1 MLTSEDIKL
10 LSQLMDEKLK
20 PINERLDTIE
30 ENTEITRVATNE
42 VIKWIDKYF
51 RDDYPFPA
59 DDKQAI
65 YEVPRVFGVF
75 LLFVIL
81 KVNFQNI
88 CYILEYYHFRGVDCN
103 NIPTDIKTAP

>member
-51 RDDYPFPA
+51 REDYLFPA

-65 YEVPRVFGVF
+65 
-75 LLFVIL
+75 
-81 KVNFQNI
+81 
-88 CYILEYYHFRGVDCN
+88 
-103 NIPTDIKTAP
+103 

>member
-42 VIKWIDKYF
+42 VIKRIDKYISE
-51 RDDYPFPA
+51 DYPFPA

-65 YEVPRVFGVF
+65 
-75 LLFVIL
+75 
-81 KVNFQNI
+81 
-88 CYILEYYHFRGVDCN
+88 
-103 NIPTDIKTAP
+103 

>member
-20 PINERLDTIE
+20 PINERLDKMDERLDTIE

-51 RDDYPFPA
+51 REDYPFPT

-65 YEVPRVFGVF
+65 
-75 LLFVIL
+75 
-81 KVNFQNI
+81 
-88 CYILEYYHFRGVDCN
+88 
-103 NIPTDIKTAP
+103 

>member
-42 VIKWIDKYF
+42 VIKCIDKYF
-51 RDDYPFPA
+51 REDYPFPA

-65 YEVPRVFGVF
+65 
-75 LLFVIL
+75 
-81 KVNFQNI
+81 
-88 CYILEYYHFRGVDCN
+88 
-103 NIPTDIKTAP
+103 

>member
-20 PINERLDTIE
+20 PIDERLDTIE

-51 RDDYPFPA
+51 REDYPVPA

-65 YEVPRVFGVF
+65 
-75 LLFVIL
+75 
-81 KVNFQNI
+81 
-88 CYILEYYHFRGVDCN
+88 
-103 NIPTDIKTAP
+103 